1 MSWLHRL
8 LDHRNQLLTQLAQVH
23 LTTQHRTEC
32 GNCSSSIILASIEAS
47 VNDPLDAT
55 SQRLE
60 ESCDYERRDDNGHIV
75 ILPNDA
81 TQEILQEQNT
91 ADIQERQYARQNT
104 INQCD

>member
-23 LTTQHRTEC
+23 LTTQHRAEC
-32 GNCSSSIILASIEAS
+32 GNCSSSIILASIEAL
-47 VNDPLDAT
+47 VNDRLDAT

-75 ILPNDA
+75 ILLNDA

-91 ADIQERQYARQNT
+91 ADIQERQYARQYT
-104 INQCD
+104 IHQC